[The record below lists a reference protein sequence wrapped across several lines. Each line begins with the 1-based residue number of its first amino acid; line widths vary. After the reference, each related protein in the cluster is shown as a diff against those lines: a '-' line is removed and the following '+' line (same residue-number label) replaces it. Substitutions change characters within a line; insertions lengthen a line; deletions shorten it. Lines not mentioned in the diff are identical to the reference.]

1 MAANLGELNAFTH
14 DHADGIIT
22 DEVFHKHVGLMAL
35 KSTQRTYPGGTF
47 VRTGLEISKDEQGQ
61 TGGAIEAR
69 GGFNMTEVE
78 GHDAAQYRPRYY
90 VQTIP
95 LWDSDVADN
104 GSSEVQF
111 WNFVARRTSL
121 YMKFMRERFSRH
133 MYSKGGGTLQING
146 LGDIFDNNSV
156 FGMIDRSKYDWWRSF
171 IYSSATPRAA
181 TTFQLATMLSAVS
194 DGDIEPDILL
204 TSTQMYDRY
213 EALIDPK
220 ERFPNTMLANA
231 GFKNITYRG
240 IPIVKDKN
248 CDTDGDLR
256 HKVYALNFDHIFWT
270 SHEMFNM
277 KKRDWMLMPK
287 NLGQF
292 MVVVWFGNIM
302 PNSLRRQGML
312 GDLNPALAA

>member
-14 DHADGIIT
+14 DHGDGIIT

-35 KSTQRTYPGGTF
+35 KATQRTYPGGTF

-111 WNFVARRTSL
+111 WNFVARRTAL

-146 LGDIFDNNSV
+146 FGDIFDNNSV
-156 FGMIDRSKYDWWRSF
+156 FGMIDRSKYDWWRSY
-171 IYSSATPRAA
+171 IYSNATPRAA

-204 TSTQMYDRY
+204 TSTDMYDRY

-231 GFKNITYRG
+231 GFRNITYRG

-248 CDTDGDLR
+248 CDTDGDQR

-270 SHEMFNM
+270 SHVMFNM

-312 GDLNPALAA
+312 ADLNPALAA